1 MQYLW
6 RQKQNGLFF
15 LVVISCQLLYVLSTE
30 RTVIKGISFL
40 LKDCLR
46 GAHSG
51 CHQGL
56 NLWPTL
62 LFMHPHVYPSPM
74 PFPMFLQA
82 SIFNEICPP
91 TIPILHVS
99 LHRLKQIT
107 HTHTKKEHQLDL
119 RLSVF
124 VNFSSAFLVTHQSVC
139 VCAHV
144 STSYACVSL
153 RVCNCVF
160 AVTLRVTHAISVCPI
175 FFCVFISSCVCVYA
189 CLL

>member
-139 VCAHV
+139 VCV
-144 STSYACVSL
+144 RMCLPPMPAC
-153 RVCNCVF
+153 
-160 AVTLRVTHAISVCPI
+160 P
-175 FFCVFISSCVCVYA
+175 CVCALV
-189 CLL
+189 CLQLPLG

>member
-1 MQYLW
+1 
-6 RQKQNGLFF
+6 
-15 LVVISCQLLYVLSTE
+15 
-30 RTVIKGISFL
+30 
-40 LKDCLR
+40 
-46 GAHSG
+46 
-51 CHQGL
+51 
-56 NLWPTL
+56 
-62 LFMHPHVYPSPM
+62 MHPHVYPSPM

-107 HTHTKKEHQLDL
+107 QTRTHTKKEHQLDL

-124 VNFSSAFLVTHQSVC
+124 VNFSSAFLVTHQCVC
-139 VCAHV
+139 VR
-144 STSYACVSL
+144 ACVYLLCL
-153 RVCNCVF
+153 RVPARAHLCVCSH
-160 AVTLRVTHAISVCPI
+160 TLRVTHAISVCPI